1 VLEKVRR
8 GCPHAAAHREQL
20 SSLEADDRFRALQGV
35 QALVVDSDESTRRT
49 LQAHAVVAKLIERL
63 ADDKVDCQVEA
74 VSALR
79 CLAVEGGPEICA
91 EVSSPD
97 R

>member
-1 VLEKVRR
+1 M
-8 GCPHAAAHREQL
+8 
-20 SSLEADDRFRALQGV
+20 
-35 QALVVDSDESTRRT
+35 VDSDDSTRRT

-63 ADDKVDCQVEA
+63 ADDKVDCRAEA

-91 EVSSPD
+91 EVSWVDETGMLSRGARPAQL